1 MASNSCPT
9 GSLQGFPLP
18 AGFNI
23 SSSTYKDA
31 ANHPLNISFTWGTR
45 ANIPNFT
52 YSGSGE
58 VDHVVNDTG
67 TSLTYN
73 NSLYTLGSIQLT
85 SPTHN
90 AWLVPSTLE
99 VTKINNVED
108 VIMTYQL
115 DTFTQVGANDPKYI
129 ILVNPILRI
138 DSAIG
143 NPVYLTNLANATAS
157 PVTLEGLFPYR
168 SGKNYVY
175 YTTCVPGASLQ
186 DTYKNILVI
195 LNTQGTLVS
204 SSLMTNIKTKY
215 NSFSQGNYPNY
226 IPLATFSI
234 PSSTT
239 SHVTS
244 LEGFQSSTSAGVS
257 NPATAVTVT
266 PPSTTT
272 AFNSMKCVPF
282 DPEKNLTKDG
292 TIVIDTASGTPFMLN
307 PDITAE
313 KKRDILGALTNLDGS
328 PKYPNA
334 AGLSDEDATNK
345 YLQILPDTARRTRK
359 SEFTTTHTGT
369 IPFTNVE
376 KTLAAFC
383 GIIGIVILI
392 LLFINFLGL
401 VKGNQTL
408 VTDAWPFIEFF
419 VFNVGLFI
427 AGFIVGYFT
436 LPASCPGSS

>member
-1 MASNSCPT
+1 
-9 GSLQGFPLP
+9 
-18 AGFNI
+18 
-23 SSSTYKDA
+23 
-31 ANHPLNISFTWGTR
+31 
-45 ANIPNFT
+45 
-52 YSGSGE
+52 
-58 VDHVVNDTG
+58 
-67 TSLTYN
+67 
-73 NSLYTLGSIQLT
+73 
-85 SPTHN
+85 
-90 AWLVPSTLE
+90 
-99 VTKINNVED
+99 
-108 VIMTYQL
+108 
-115 DTFTQVGANDPKYI
+115 
-129 ILVNPILRI
+129 
-138 DSAIG
+138 
-143 NPVYLTNLANATAS
+143 
-157 PVTLEGLFPYR
+157 
-168 SGKNYVY
+168 
-175 YTTCVPGASLQ
+175 
-186 DTYKNILVI
+186 
-195 LNTQGTLVS
+195 
-204 SSLMTNIKTKY
+204 
-215 NSFSQGNYPNY
+215 
-226 IPLATFSI
+226 
-234 PSSTT
+234 
-239 SHVTS
+239 
-244 LEGFQSSTSAGVS
+244 
-257 NPATAVTVT
+257 
-266 PPSTTT
+266 
-272 AFNSMKCVPF
+272 MKCVPF